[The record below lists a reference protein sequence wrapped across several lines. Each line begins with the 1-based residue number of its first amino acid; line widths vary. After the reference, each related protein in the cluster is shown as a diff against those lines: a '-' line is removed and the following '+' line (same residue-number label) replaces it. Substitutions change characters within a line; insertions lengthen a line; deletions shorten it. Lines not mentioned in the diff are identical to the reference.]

1 MPSKAHEAVLQHLI
15 ELGRRM
21 AASAALPPQV
31 AARVAIEDYFTAAPL
46 PGVRV
51 LPVTVGAVGAEWL
64 IDRDA
69 DSSRRLLFLHGGG
82 YVCGGITAYRNFAMW
97 VAQATRCAVLLL
109 DYRLAPEHPFPA
121 ALEDAVG
128 AFHWMCE
135 HGPEDRS
142 AARRTF
148 VLGDSAGGG
157 LALAMLL
164 ALRDRKARG
173 ADASGPD
180 AAVTFSAWTDLTNS
194 GASMVGNE
202 DVRLGA
208 VKAVP
213 DCFAGLYLNGED
225 PRHPL
230 ASPLFA
236 DLNGLPPIFMQA
248 SAAEIFLDDTVRVA
262 EKIQAAGGRVELDI
276 WPDLVHVWQGY
287 APQLP
292 EALTALRRV
301 GEFIGTI

>member
-1 MPSKAHEAVLQHLI
+1 MPSQAHEAVLQHLI

-21 AASAALPPQV
+21 AASAALPPQL
-31 AARVAIEDYFTAAPL
+31 AARAAIEDYFTAATL

-51 LPVTVGAVGAEWL
+51 LPITVGAVGAEWL
-64 IDRDA
+64 IERDA

-97 VAQATRCAVLLL
+97 IAQATRCAVLLL

-121 ALEDAVG
+121 ALEDAVE
-128 AFHWMCE
+128 AFRWMSE
-135 HGPEDRS
+135 HGPEGRS
-142 AARRTF
+142 AARRMF
-148 VLGDSAGGG
+148 LLGDSAGGG
-157 LALAMLL
+157 LALATLL
-164 ALRDRKARG
+164 ALRDRKAG
-173 ADASGPD
+173 AHDCGAD

-194 GASMVGNE
+194 GASIVGNE
-202 DVRLGA
+202 DSRLGA

-225 PRHPL
+225 PKHPL

-236 DLNGLPPIFMQA
+236 DLHGLPPIFMQV
-248 SAAEIFLDDTVRVA
+248 SAAEMFLDDTVRVA
-262 EKIQAAGGRVELDI
+262 EKIQVAGGDVRLDI

-292 EALTALRRV
+292 EAVAALRRV
-301 GEFIGTI
+301 GDFIGTI